1 MTSTSTST
9 SKLPKRRTTTSS
21 NYYYY
26 NYYTTALSI
35 GAMATVG
42 ACLVLLLRTRWSP
55 FAIWMTSINMTTF
68 LLFAVDKVAS
78 KMTNKNWNF
87 RYRIPEMVLH
97 VFTMLGG
104 VLGQRLG
111 RAMFHHKS
119 NIRRH
124 PSFQRV
130 QYASLVLWACLIYW
144 YYCK

>member
-1 MTSTSTST
+1 MTS
-9 SKLPKRRTTTSS
+9 KRRTTTSF
-21 NYYYY
+21 NY
-26 NYYTTALSI
+26 NYYTIALSI
-35 GAMATVG
+35 GATATVG
-42 ACLVLLLRTRWSP
+42 ACLVLLLRTSWST
-55 FAIWMTSINMTTF
+55 FTIWMTSINMTTL
-68 LLFAVDKVAS
+68 LLFAMDKMAS
-78 KMTNKNWNF
+78 KMTNKIV

-97 VFTMLGG
+97 VFTIMGG

-144 YYCK
+144 YYYKGASR